1 MTTALWCVLIVFLM
15 PYAGTLLAKILGKM
29 PLKANHDPR
38 AFLEQVQ
45 GIAKRAHNIQLN
57 SFEIAPF
64 FAAAVIIASYL
75 AKVNPVL
82 IDTLA
87 VTFVISRVVYFMCY
101 LLDWALVRSII
112 WTLGLL
118 IIVSLFLVGI

>member
-15 PYAGTLLAKILGKM
+15 PYIGTILAKVLGKM
-29 PLKANHDPR
+29 PLKDNHDPR
-38 AFLEQVQ
+38 AFLEHVQ

-57 SFEIAPF
+57 TFEIAPF

-75 AKVNPVL
+75 AKANPIL
-82 IDTLA
+82 IDTIA
-87 VTFVISRVVYFMCY
+87 VTFVISRVVYMMCY
-101 LLDWALVRSII
+101 LLDWALVRSLI

-118 IIVSLFLVGI
+118 MIIGLFLVSI